1 VDVRG
6 SSFLKYMVRNMVG
19 SLIDVGRGRRD
30 AVWLSDVLEAR
41 DRTKAGA
48 TAPPEGL
55 TLEWVDY
62 PEDPWTV
69 DRRTTD

>member
-1 VDVRG
+1 
-6 SSFLKYMVRNMVG
+6 M
-19 SLIDVGRGRRD
+19 
-30 AVWLSDVLEAR
+30 DVLTTQTLSGVQTSIEIAGTVAFALSGVMEAR

-69 DRRTTD
+69 ERRTTD